1 MEFKRLQDK
10 LKSLPNNSVR
20 LQQLQYE
27 YEALISKISEYYQI
41 NKRLIDL
48 QKKKLA
54 NNYENFEFMQQYE
67 FIQQKLQQQRRD
79 WKYLVQQYTV

>member
-1 MEFKRLQDK
+1 MEFIRLQSK
-10 LKSLPNNSVR
+10 LKSLPNNSAR

-27 YEALISKISEYYQI
+27 YEALISKISDYYQV

-48 QKKKLA
+48 QQKKLA

-67 FIQQKLQQQRRD
+67 LIRQKLNQQRRE